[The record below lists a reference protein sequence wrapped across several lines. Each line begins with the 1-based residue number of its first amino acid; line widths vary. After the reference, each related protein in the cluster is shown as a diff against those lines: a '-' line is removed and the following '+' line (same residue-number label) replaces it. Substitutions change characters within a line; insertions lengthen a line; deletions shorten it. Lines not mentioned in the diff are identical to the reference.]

1 MKLSPAIIKETK
13 HITIGVL
20 LGDVLMIAVFALLK
34 KLDYTVF
41 LGALLGTAAAI
52 LNFFAMGVRAQKA
65 MADPDRAAMI
75 IRRSYTVRMLFMV
88 AVMAVG
94 VAAPCFHV
102 VAVVLPYLFPSIT
115 IKMMHVLGM
124 FKPEEKGG
132 EADQ

>member
-41 LGALLGTAAAI
+41 LGAFLGTAAAI

-88 AVMAVG
+88 AVMAAG

-102 VAVVLPYLFPSIT
+102 VAVVLPFLFPSIT
-115 IKMMHVLGM
+115 IKMMQLLGV
-124 FKPEEKGG
+124 FKPKEKGG
-132 EADQ
+132 KDT

>member
-13 HITIGVL
+13 HIALGVL
-20 LGDVLMIAVFALLK
+20 IGDVAMIAVFALLK

-41 LGALLGTAAAI
+41 LGALLGSAASI
-52 LNFFAMGVRAQKA
+52 LNFFLMGVRAQKA

-75 IRRSYTVRMLFMV
+75 IRRSYTARMLFMV

-94 VAAPCFHV
+94 VLAPFFHT
-102 VAVVLPYLFPSIT
+102 VATVLPFLFPSIT
-115 IKMMHVLGM
+115 IKVMQLMGM
-124 FKPEEKGG
+124 FQSREKGG

>member
-13 HITIGVL
+13 HIGLGILIG
-20 LGDVLMIAVFALLK
+20 DILMIAVFALLK

-41 LGALLGTAAAI
+41 LGALLGSAAAV
-52 LNFFAMGVRAQKA
+52 LNFFLMGVRAQKA
-65 MADPDRAAMI
+65 MADPDRARVI
-75 IRRSYTVRMLFMV
+75 IQRSYTTRMLFMV

-102 VAVVLPYLFPSIT
+102 VAVVLPFLFPSIT

-124 FKPEEKGG
+124 FKTEEKGG
-132 EADQ
+132 EKQ